1 MNELNK
7 LLVEESARISKRNF
21 IIIIILIMVIFAS
34 NIFWIY
40 SSIYYKETY
49 TESYELDGSEDAN
62 VVYSN
67 QGGVSINGEGEDK

>member
-1 MNELNK
+1 MDENNSYLIQEIERN
-7 LLVEESARISKRNF
+7 SKRSF
-21 IIIIILIMVIFAS
+21 IIIIILIAVIFIS

-40 SSIYYKETY
+40 SSVAYTEDY

-67 QGGVSINGEGEDK
+67 QGGVNINSEDK